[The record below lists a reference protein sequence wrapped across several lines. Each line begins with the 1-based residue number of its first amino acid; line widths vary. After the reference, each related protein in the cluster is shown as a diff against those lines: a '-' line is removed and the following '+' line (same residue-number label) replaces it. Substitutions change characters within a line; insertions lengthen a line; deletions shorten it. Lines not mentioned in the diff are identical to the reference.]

1 MDFPRS
7 SSHVDTT
14 PLRRM
19 VDRFVGLIIVI
30 IEGGMEPRGM
40 GRAVRYSRDIA
51 RLLREIARTEVF
63 NRRMAAL
70 EKLASDRAWRESV
83 QAQLGGYWVIKRWAR
98 RLRRQTAR
106 VSRAPHH
113 AQTSAQ
119 GSQALQKSQAIQ
131 TPSAAQ
137 NPKPRAAVRTAEG
150 GLFRLAPIPRL
161 AAPRAKPPKDMSP
174 KDMPS
179 KDLYVVQSAPAR
191 IWRPAKHFKPI
202 ALTPE
207 LIHIPDNDGPSD
219 HVHPEPE
226 GAKARRAPRYDPPPL
241 RAGPIAAQGAA
252 LFSPP

>member
-83 QAQLGGYWVIKRWAR
+83 HAQLGGYWVIKRWAR
-98 RLRRQTAR
+98 RLRLQTAR
-106 VSRAPHH
+106 VSRDPHH
-113 AQTSAQ
+113 AQKPAQ
-119 GSQALQKSQAIQ
+119 ESQTVQKSQAMNIL
-131 TPSAAQ
+131 AAQ
-137 NPKPRAAVRTAEG
+137 NQKPRAAVRTAEG

-161 AAPRAKPPKDMSP
+161 AAPRAKPQT
-174 KDMPS
+174 DMPP

-207 LIHIPDNDGPSD
+207 LIHIPDNDGPSA

-226 GAKARRAPRYDPPPL
+226 GAKARRAARYDPPPQ
-241 RAGPIAAQGAA
+241 RAGPIAAQGGA